1 MDDPNP
7 DRQPAHQPSENG
19 DGKVEVDL
27 TWGVKIPMRDGVQL
41 NATLYRPKSSPP
53 NPAIFTMTPYIADS
67 YHPRA
72 WYFARQ
78 SYPFLLVDCRGRG
91 NSGGDF
97 EPFMVDEQDGHDVV
111 EWLAVQPWCDGQVAM
126 WGGSYAGFNQWM
138 ALKAAPPHLSTIVPA
153 AAAHGAVDFPFLR
166 NIFYAYEMQWQT
178 LVSGVTGNAN
188 LFEEW
193 PFWIDKFRQLYLE
206 GRPFKELDQV
216 VGNTSTSFQ
225 TWIEHPQP
233 DEYWDRISLS
243 RAEYDRIQIPILT
256 ITGHY
261 DDDQPGAM
269 HFYNQHMQSASP
281 ARDRHYLIIGP
292 WDHDGTRTPSTEFG
306 GLKFD
311 EASLVDMNKLH
322 KEWYD
327 WTMKDGPRPEF
338 LKQRV
343 AYYVTGAEEW
353 KYADSLDELSNHTLK
368 LFLNSKDG
376 IANDVFHS
384 GILQGEPP
392 GDSLPDRYI
401 YDPLDLRP
409 EELEREHIEDYLTD
423 QRGHLNLFGNG
434 LVYHSQPFEEP
445 VEISGYARLVA
456 WIALDVPDTDFQLI
470 LSEILPDGR
479 HIELSYDLL
488 RARYRSSPRY
498 AELVTPGEI
507 NRYEFKFAT
516 FFSRQI
522 AKYSRLRLLIR
533 CPNSI
538 YLQKNYNSGGVVSEE
553 SGVDA
558 RAAHVSLYHDDQ
570 HPSYLELPV
579 VK

>member
-7 DRQPAHQPSENG
+7 DRQPAHQNSENG
-19 DGKVEVDL
+19 NGKVEVDL
-27 TWGVKIPMRDGVQL
+27 TWGVKIPMRDGVLL

-53 NPAIFTMTPYIADS
+53 NPVIFTMTPYIADS

-78 SYPFLLVDCRGRG
+78 GYPFLLVDCRGRG

-97 EPFMVDEQDGHDVV
+97 EPFMVDENDGYDVV

-138 ALKAAPPHLSTIVPA
+138 ALKASPLHLSTIVPA

-206 GRPFKELDQV
+206 QRPFKELDQV
-216 VGNTSTSFQ
+216 VGNTSTCFQ
-225 TWIEHPQP
+225 TWVKHPQP
-233 DEYWDRISLS
+233 DEYWARITLTRS
-243 RAEYDRIQIPILT
+243 EYDRIQIPILT

-269 HFYNQHMQSASP
+269 HFYDQHMRSASP
-281 ARDRHYLIIGP
+281 ARDQHYLIIGP

-306 GLKFD
+306 GLSFD
-311 EASLVDMNKLH
+311 KASLLDMNKLH

-327 WTMKDGPRPEF
+327 WTMKDGPKPEF

-343 AYYVTGAEEW
+343 AYYVTGQEVW
-353 KYADSLDELSNHTLK
+353 KYANSLDEITNHTLK
-368 LFLNSKDG
+368 LFLNSKEG
-376 IANDVFHS
+376 TANDVFHS
-384 GILQGEPP
+384 GTLQEEPP
-392 GDSLPDRYI
+392 GDSLPDRYT

-409 EELEREHIEDYLTD
+409 EELERENIEDYLTD

-434 LVYHSQPFEEP
+434 LVYHSQPFEVP

-488 RARYRSSPRY
+488 RARYRRSPRR

-507 NRYEFKFAT
+507 IRYEFKFAT
-516 FFSRQI
+516 FFSRRI

-553 SGVDA
+553 SGQDA
-558 RAAHVSLYHDDQ
+558 RTAHVSLYHDDE
-570 HPSYLELPV
+570 HPSCLELPV
-579 VK
+579 SI